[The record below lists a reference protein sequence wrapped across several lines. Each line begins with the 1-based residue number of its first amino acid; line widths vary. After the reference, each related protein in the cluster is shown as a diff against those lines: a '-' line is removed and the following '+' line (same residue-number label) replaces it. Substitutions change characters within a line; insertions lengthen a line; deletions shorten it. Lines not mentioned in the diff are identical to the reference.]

1 MRYAQIDNANFCFA
15 VSDLSGP
22 VDAAHMI
29 PIAADENPLGK
40 VWADGAWESAPVVT
54 TPKPLTF
61 VEFFALAYGAG
72 LSAAKYAEARA
83 LPDLAIFFDML
94 HAAQGIQKDDPFTV
108 MGAEAF
114 VSAGII
120 TQAQHDAIFDN
131 WPEI

>member
-1 MRYAQIDNANFCFA
+1 MPRHITY
-15 VSDLSGP
+15 
-22 VDAAHMI
+22 
-29 PIAADENPLGK
+29 NP
-40 VWADGAWESAPVVT
+40 DGTLFEEWETPDPVT

-108 MGAEAF
+108 MGADAF
-114 VSAGII
+114 VSAEII
-120 TQAQHDAIFDN
+120 TQEQRDAIFAN
-131 WPEI
+131 WPEV